1 MGWWFTDDV
10 EAFAASAWGLLAGNP
25 VEHTVALSVIESVR
39 AGHRWSEHGQMLF
52 GCYDDGEVRG
62 AVALT
67 PPFELLLAI
76 VPDDTVAGLVAALRR
91 EGVRFPGV
99 NGGGETVERF
109 VAAWTSATGM
119 RSVPVRQMRL
129 YRLETLRPRA
139 PAPAGRARPAGVDD
153 LETAVRWL
161 REFEA
166 EAGVPATNVESSMRI
181 GIGDRRVWLWEDE
194 AQSVVALASRSPAAV
209 GVARIAPVYTPP
221 DQRRR
226 GYGAAV
232 TAECTQDAL
241 SRGAKELVLFTDLA
255 NPTSNSIY
263 QQIGYAPVR
272 DYHVV
277 HFADGEK

>member
-1 MGWWFTDDV
+1 MGWWFTDNV
-10 EAFAASAWGLLAGNP
+10 EAYAGSAWGLLAGNP
-25 VEHTVALSVIESVR
+25 VEHTVALSVIESIR
-39 AGHRWSEHGQMLF
+39 AGRRWSEHEQVLF

-76 VPDDTVAGLVAALRR
+76 VPDDTVAELVAALRR

-99 NGGGETVERF
+99 NGGAETVERF
-109 VAAWTSATGM
+109 VAAWTGATAM

-129 YRLETLRPRA
+129 YRLEALRAWA
-139 PAPAGRARPAGVDD
+139 PAPAGRARPAGIDD

-166 EAGVPATNVESSMRI
+166 EAGVAPTNVESSMRL
-181 GIGDRRVWLWEDE
+181 GIDAGRVWLWEDE
-194 AQSVVALASRSPAAV
+194 AQCVMALASRTPTAV
-209 GVARIAPVYTPP
+209 GVARVGPVYTPP

-232 TAECTQDAL
+232 TAACTEDAL
-241 SRGAKELVLFTDLA
+241 ACGAKDLVLFTDLA
-255 NPTSNSIY
+255 NATSNSIY
-263 QQIGYAPVR
+263 HQMGYAPVR

-277 HFADGEK
+277 HFAACAK